1 MDLFWLISMFLIAL
15 SSFGTTLF
23 FIYKGI
29 YKNKIEGKWA
39 TFSLLFIGIWSL
51 GRFFFGLCTTKQAA
65 FLWVKVSYFG
75 SIGIPLFFLG
85 FVNFY
90 IGKNKKKSPFL
101 KICFLFAVL
110 LWVLNLT
117 SYFIADLIP
126 KMHFKFFDV
135 AGGAY
140 FLFILFYSIFIPVGF
155 YDLFKELGVSKG
167 SRKNQIKY
175 LATAYGL
182 GFIGASTAFLLV
194 YDFPIYPFG
203 IIFIPTFP
211 LILGY
216 AIITEHL
223 LDIEVV
229 IRRSLVFAGLFAA
242 IVIVYATPLLL
253 FQNIFQQTF
262 RISQGISITI
272 VIIAI
277 IFGYERLKKFL
288 INTTDKFLFQKQYEY
303 RQALMDL
310 SKGMAQLLPLKTFLY
325 LLVKNI
331 VEIVRIEGGAG
342 VVLNEH
348 SEKYQVLTARGS
360 FWKNLKDRE
369 FSKDCLIA
377 SALEN
382 KSYLLKEE
390 ITDKRLKE
398 EMEKLRIHFI
408 IPSYFEN
415 KIIGFLILGE
425 KKSQESYSLEDI
437 DLFLTLAPQVAVS
450 IQNCKLYGTEREKRE
465 VAEEKVEIA
474 QQEIERSSRLAA
486 LGTLAAGLAHEI
498 RNPMTILRSRAE
510 DLISEINNKQ
520 YLLEYSELSIKNI
533 DRILKIV
540 NNMLRFAR
548 TKETGQMP
556 LEIDEVLNDT
566 LTLLSSKIKNKGIQ
580 VIKEFRCGQK
590 ITGDANSLQQAF
602 LNILLNSLDFM
613 NEGGTL
619 TIKTQLAGS
628 EITIEISDTGHGIEE
643 GNLERIFDPFYS
655 TRSEGTGL
663 GLAITYRIIQD
674 QGGKIKVE
682 SQVGKGTRF
691 LISLPAG

>member
-1 MDLFWLISMFLIAL
+1 MLKIYFSLTLFVAVASFLIGLFVFLFNRKKILNIVWFILCVAISGWNLGYFFTMIPNINYEFALLSSRLSHASGILITSLFFTFTIIYLDLINKMKFQLLLANGLTLIIAFLCLKDFVVPYLEPKLFMPWYPVGKIGYLIYIFNFLFWVAYAHIIYFAKYKTLDGIKKNQVKYFVT
-15 SSFGTTLF
+15 GT
-23 FIYKGI
+23 I
-29 YKNKIEGKWA
+29 
-39 TFSLLFIGIWSL
+39 IG
-51 GRFFFGLCTTKQAA
+51 FFG
-65 FLWVKVSYFG
+65 G
-75 SIGIPLFFLG
+75 S
-85 FVNFY
+85 N
-90 IGKNKKKSPFL
+90 
-101 KICFLFAVL
+101 C
-110 LWVLNLT
+110 
-117 SYFIADLIP
+117 
-126 KMHFKFFDV
+126 
-135 AGGAY
+135 
-140 FLFILFYSIFIPVGF
+140 
-155 YDLFKELGVSKG
+155 
-167 SRKNQIKY
+167 
-175 LATAYGL
+175 
-182 GFIGASTAFLLV
+182 
-194 YDFPIYPFG
+194 
-203 IIFIPTFP
+203 FP
-211 LILGY
+211 LIFGIPFWPIASVLIIVYPFTTAY
-216 AIITEHL
+216 AMVKEHL
-223 LDIEVV
+223 FDFEVV
-229 IRRSLVFAGLFAA
+229 IKRGLVFAGLFAA
-242 IVIVYATPLLL
+242 IVIVYATPLFL

-262 RISQGISITI
+262 RISQGISTTI
-272 VIIAI
+272 AIVAI

-342 VVLNEH
+342 VVLDEH
-348 SEKYQVLTARGS
+348 RKKYQVLTARGS
-360 FWKNLKDRE
+360 FWENLKDRE

-450 IQNCKLYGTEREKRE
+450 IQNCKLYGTEMEKRE

-590 ITGDANSLQQAF
+590 ITGDASSLQQAF